1 MVRSHYNKFSH
12 WINSLF
18 MINQINK
25 LKACETRAINIKQWI
40 YNECYRF
47 LRKFFKT
54 HSDTIK

>member
-1 MVRSHYNKFSH
+1 
-12 WINSLF
+12 